1 MTTPLLTTSGPV
13 SPTGPAGDGTV
24 GDGTTARS
32 RAASRWRRW
41 RFLLGLLGVLA
52 VVGLLVVLPAP
63 RTSLDP
69 LAPDGTGPTGSRAVA
84 QVLGRQGVSVVDV
97 DSVARLRA
105 LAGPDTTVLLA
116 GEPWMLEED
125 QLETIRDLSS
135 DLVLVDAGWS
145 SSTFTTAVTGG
156 GIPVPDPPARAAG
169 CDDPDATAA
178 GSITATGT
186 LVATSP
192 AATVCFPDDDADRG
206 GAYAVVTEDDRRIT
220 LLADSTPMQNA
231 HLAQEGNAALVLRML
246 GRHPTLLWF
255 VPTLSSAGA
264 GDDGGPGTLDLLP
277 PAARVAGLQ
286 LLLVVLVAAVWQG
299 RRLGPLVT
307 EALPLVVRAG
317 ETTRGRGRLY
327 RRSRAHG
334 HAAAGL
340 RAATA
345 SRCAARLG
353 LPRSAAAPAVIDA
366 VARASGRDPREVE
379 RLLYGPPPTDDPGL
393 TALAL
398 ELDHL
403 ESEVHES

>member
-1 MTTPLLTTSGPV
+1 MTAPAVATPGVPTSPG
-13 SPTGPAGDGTV
+13 GPAGDGTV

-69 LAPDGTGPTGSRAVA
+69 LAPDGTGPTGSRAAA
-84 QVLGRQGVSVVDV
+84 QILGRQGVDVVEV
-97 DSVARLRA
+97 TSVARLQA
-105 LAGPDTTVLLA
+105 LAGPGTTVLVA
-116 GEPWMLEED
+116 GEPWMLDED
-125 QLETIRDLSS
+125 QLATVRDLPA

-145 SSTFTTAVTGG
+145 VSTFTDAVSGG
-156 GIPVPDPPARAAG
+156 SIPVPDPPARAAR
-169 CDDPDATAA
+169 CDDPDARAA
-178 GSITATGT
+178 GSITARGT
-186 LVATSP
+186 LVASSP
-192 AATVCFPDDDADRG
+192 SATVCFPDADPAGG

-220 LLADSTPMQNA
+220 VLADSTPMQNA

-246 GRHPTLLWF
+246 GRHETLLWF
-255 VPTLSSAGA
+255 VPTLSSASA
-264 GDDGGPGTLDLLP
+264 GDDAGPGTLDLLP

-307 EALPLVVRAG
+307 EALPVVVRAG

-340 RAATA
+340 RA
-345 SRCAARLG
+345 
-353 LPRSAAAPAVIDA
+353 
-366 VARASGRDPREVE
+366 
-379 RLLYGPPPTDDPGL
+379 
-393 TALAL
+393 
-398 ELDHL
+398 
-403 ESEVHES
+403 